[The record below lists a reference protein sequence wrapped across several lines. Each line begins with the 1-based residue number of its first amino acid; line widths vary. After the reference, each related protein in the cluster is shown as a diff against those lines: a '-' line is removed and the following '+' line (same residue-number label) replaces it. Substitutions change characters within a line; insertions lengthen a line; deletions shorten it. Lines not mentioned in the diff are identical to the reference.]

1 MVKGGNQSNR
11 RTTDVESELISQ
23 VIATE
28 LRWVKAHQEIDLGRI
43 AEILSEGYRQIGSD
57 GSIIRR
63 DQLLESYRSGER
75 RWEIAESS
83 EHDVQIVGNVAIL
96 IGRWRGKGVNAGQ
109 AFDYVARF
117 LAVYVLENGDWKLHL
132 DVSVPISQ

>member
-1 MVKGGNQSNR
+1 M
-11 RTTDVESELISQ
+11 TTDTKSESISQ

-28 LRWVKAHQEIDLGRI
+28 LRWVKAHREMDLGTI
-43 AEILSEGYRQIGSD
+43 AEILSEGYRQIGND
-57 GSIIRR
+57 GSIILK

-83 EHDVQIVGNVAIL
+83 EHDVQIVGDIAML

-109 AFDYVARF
+109 AFDYTARF
-117 LAVYVLENGDWKLHL
+117 LAVYVLEDGDWRLHL
-132 DVSVPISQ
+132 DVAIPIHT